1 MVHNIVVR
9 FCSGGYGRT
18 PSYSPFPLP
27 QYFFFGFL
35 SPPSFYLSSAN
46 HVLPFIAWRV
56 SLGLNWLYAFSLVLF
71 VFSEGNRAHEANT
84 LSRQA
89 IHTPSR
95 CLFVHGDGGR
105 WCWLTC
111 SRWRH
116 GGDGVCGAQQLVC
129 ILWSV
134 SKAIVCVLAPRW
146 EHMYMSALL
155 SLFGSES
162 RRVS

>member
-1 MVHNIVVR
+1 MPCGLCHVAAQQMVHNIVVR

-95 CLFVHGDGGR
+95 ISAAGR
-105 WCWLTC
+105 
-111 SRWRH
+111 
-116 GGDGVCGAQQLVC
+116 
-129 ILWSV
+129 
-134 SKAIVCVLAPRW
+134 LA
-146 EHMYMSALL
+146 S
-155 SLFGSES
+155 SS
-162 RRVS
+162 RRLGNYTLRKQNKIQSLAFAAKSHCRKYKHHCIQSLSSGGVE